1 MKDLLISL
9 DSNILK
15 VSYCGPD
22 GCAGF
27 SQEISQDIVSDS
39 KILNPELFARK
50 LIELSS
56 SLLPLKKKPDALTF
70 IVPPENVLL
79 AFHSVSKGETPVQ
92 DQLCAE
98 ASSKINVP
106 LESLYFTHFK
116 IAPFVYQF
124 IGVDKDYL
132 ESLVKV
138 SNLWG
143 VPIRSVVPWVLLLPK
158 TLPDSSPSI
167 FVGNFDDKY
176 IVALSELNGIY
187 FSASYDEEK
196 TEAEISD
203 LVRKLSVYNRSSP
216 IQNVYTVNAS
226 FSIGGA
232 YKVHPILEQERYLG
246 QEGFE
251 IHDLTLR
258 VLKDYPDILN
268 SYINLLNLLPLPKVR
283 AKTNSLVSASVAVS
297 VVALLLAGFFWG
309 MPKFSKTASLI
320 PVADNVLG
328 GETKTPESS
337 LTETPTREHK
347 VDSEN
352 SQVLK
357 KASQYTKKDMI
368 IRIENASEV
377 NGAAARTKALL
388 EGLGYKVE
396 SIGTSSTQLESSQV
410 LITKPLMELRDELKR
425 DLGDKVPVSVVDTL
439 DELSPN
445 EEYSHNVLIRL
456 GKDAKI

>member
-39 KILNPELFARK
+39 RILNPELFAQK

-70 IVPPENVLL
+70 IVPPEDVLL
-79 AFHSVSKGETPVQ
+79 SFHSVSKGDTPVQ

-98 ASSKINVP
+98 ASSKVNVP
-106 LESLYFTHFK
+106 LESLYFTHLK

-124 IGVDKDYL
+124 IGVNKDYL
-132 ESLVKV
+132 ETLIKV
-138 SNLWG
+138 SNFWG

-158 TLPDSSPSI
+158 TLPDSSPAI
-167 FVGNFDDKY
+167 FVGNFDNKY

-187 FSASYDEEK
+187 FSNSFEEEK

-216 IQNVYTVNAS
+216 IQNIYTVNAS

-251 IHDLTLR
+251 VHDLTLR

-283 AKTNSLVSASVAVS
+283 TKTNSLVSASAGVL

-309 MPKFSKTASLI
+309 MPKFSKKASLV
-320 PVADNVLG
+320 PVASNVLG
-328 GETKTPESS
+328 GETKVLESS
-337 LTETPTREHK
+337 STKSSTKEIKENPTNP
-347 VDSEN
+347 DN
-352 SQVLK
+352 SKNLVV
-357 KASQYTKKDMI
+357 
-368 IRIENASEV
+368 IRVENATEV

-388 EGLGYKVE
+388 ESLGYKVE
-396 SIGTSSTQLESSQV
+396 SIGTSSTQLEFTQI
-410 LITKPLMELRDELKR
+410 LITEQLMGVKDELKK
-425 DLGDKVPVSVVDTL
+425 DLDGKVPVKVVDVL
-439 DELSPN
+439 DELSPD